1 MSLTLTLQDDVAA
14 LLQAEAEQQH
24 QPLAKVATTLLLQ
37 ALTSRRIPKKPSGA
51 TFRVQPHPGTL
62 APGVRPDKLN
72 RLADE
77 LYTEALMNRP
87 QQ

>member
-1 MSLTLTLQDDVAA
+1 M
-14 LLQAEAEQQH
+14 
-24 QPLAKVATTLLLQ
+24 KVATTLLLQ
-37 ALTSRRIPKKPSGA
+37 ALTSRPTSKKLSGA

-77 LYTEALMNRP
+77 LDTEALLNRP
-87 QQ
+87 LQ